1 MAFHFSS
8 TLIAA
13 WVFAIVVMIVYPLAL
28 AVLAHRRLDVSWR
41 YFGYG
46 ALVFLVAQ
54 VVLRIPIITA
64 LGLLVGR
71 SLSQSVAIQL
81 GWGLFL
87 AITAGI
93 FEEVGRYLGYRWL
106 MRRQEKTWNKGVMYG
121 LGHGGFESIVL
132 VAVSSLATL
141 VTLLTLSQ
149 SGLGAMPP
157 AQRAALVAEAAA
169 LTNGPAWLPLL
180 AAWERIWTV
189 AIQVA
194 NSVIVLQVFRRGQM
208 YWLWLAILDHGIVDF
223 VSPVLVPKLGLP
235 PVATTLVSE
244 AFIGLFGLV
253 AVWIIFRLR
262 KSGISGEHSPA

>member
-1 MAFHFSS
+1 MAFHFSP

-13 WVFAIVVMIVYPLAL
+13 WLFAVVLMIVYPLAL
-28 AVLAHRRLDVSWR
+28 ATFTHRRLKVGWR

-54 VVLRIPIITA
+54 VILRIPMLTV
-64 LGLLVGR
+64 LGLLVGPALAK
-71 SLSQSVAIQL
+71 STAIQL

-106 MRRQEKTWNKGVMYG
+106 MRREEKTWNKAVMYG
-121 LGHGGFESIVL
+121 LGHGGFEAIVL

-149 SGLGAMPP
+149 ATLQSMPP
-157 AQRAALVAEAAA
+157 AQHAALVAEATS
-169 LTNGPAWLPLL
+169 LTNGPVWLPLL

-194 NSVIVLQVFRRGQM
+194 NSVLVLQVFRRGRI

-223 VSPVLVPKLGLP
+223 VSPVLVPKLGLS
-235 PVATTLVSE
+235 PVTTTLVSE
-244 AFIGLFGLV
+244 ACVAIFGLV
-253 AVWIIFRLR
+253 AIWITFRLR
-262 KSGISGEHSPA
+262 KSGKSGEHSPA